1 MITQHWRWGT
11 GGGLQRVRQ
20 LGRLVLPLVLLA
32 GLVAAGLVLY
42 HGEREGRDRTY
53 SAGSDDAPNRL
64 DIAISI
70 ERMDPAT
77 QRLTLQLLPVP
88 HGDLTTGPNS
98 LIPSRALTVGTTS
111 LAKTVIE
118 YPAGKPVSSAELAVN
133 AIGISSD
140 YPFDR
145 YTASIGV
152 YASADGT
159 AVPVS
164 LILDD
169 TDPSFALAVRPNQ
182 ITPGS
187 VFLDVTLSRSR
198 STLIFAWFMMLVMWA
213 LALTVAA
220 AARVQVNQRRALT
233 WPALGWMAATLFALT
248 AFRNAAPGSPPVGS
262 VLDYAAYLWAEFIV
276 AISLV
281 VTVVAG
287 IRNETGSVAPS

>member
-1 MITQHWRWGT
+1 M
-11 GGGLQRVRQ
+11 
-20 LGRLVLPLVLLA
+20 
-32 GLVAAGLVLY
+32 
-42 HGEREGRDRTY
+42 
-53 SAGSDDAPNRL
+53 
-64 DIAISI
+64 
-70 ERMDPAT
+70 
-77 QRLTLQLLPVP
+77 
-88 HGDLTTGPNS
+88 
-98 LIPSRALTVGTTS
+98 
-111 LAKTVIE
+111 
-118 YPAGKPVSSAELAVN
+118 
-133 AIGISSD
+133 
-140 YPFDR
+140 
-145 YTASIGV
+145 
-152 YASADGT
+152 
-159 AVPVS
+159 S

-182 ITPGS
+182 LTPGA